1 MSKPAEIWR
10 RLIHLGRKAGVDGE
24 LAEEMRQ
31 HVELKIETNIRA
43 GLSPEQARRDAQRE
57 FGNQTRLYEES
68 RELWGWGLLESLFK
82 DFRYAMRSLRKTPG
96 ITAVAILT
104 LSLGIGANTAIFS
117 VVNSA
122 LLRPLSYYDP
132 QRLYLVREIVPQIA
146 KEDLDA
152 NLPDF
157 RIWQEQ
163 VHSFAG
169 VAIAESTSANL
180 TGAGESKII
189 RGVRASSNI
198 LDVLG
203 VRPALGRTFRREED
217 ETGLGHVVILTDSFW
232 RERFQ
237 SDPSAIGKSITLDGS
252 TREIIGVLPA
262 SFRFPRALGGSNNT
276 ARIAFFAPL
285 NGPMDYERD
294 LIGEFDF
301 AAVARLKPGVLPD
314 QALAELN
321 LVQSQIAKQDG
332 GHVDLSASMKPL
344 EAVVVGPAR
353 SGLVF
358 LLAAVGAVLLIV
370 CVNLASLLLARAPG
384 RMREA
389 AIRTALGATSGRIM
403 RQLLTETFVL
413 SLVGGALGVWIAS
426 FSVQWLVHL
435 APPTIP
441 RMDEVQLDV
450 RALLFAMVLVL
461 ATGSLFGIL
470 PAWRISR
477 SQPLEALKSGGAAST
492 ESSRTRR
499 LRESLVGFEVGLT
512 TTLLILA
519 GLLIS
524 SLGQILHV
532 RAGFTVQNVLIAG
545 VDLPPQSYS
554 QPAARLRFYDTV
566 LAAVRSLPD
575 VRAAGWIS
583 IPPLAGEGSV
593 TGMHLPGAQQTRA
606 LQPMANYRPVGPE
619 YFSAMGIPLL
629 KGRAFGPADKDRK
642 MVMISENIAELFWPG
657 KDPVGQIIVT
667 EWAGDVPC
675 EVVGVVGDIRTVRL
689 DDQPL
694 MMVYVPSWFN
704 KISIPGSASIVLS
717 TTGDPARSAAS
728 VRALVH
734 KIDPDVPLT
743 SLNPMTE
750 IVSQSVD
757 ARRFPMLLALTFAV
771 SSLLLA
777 SLGIFGVVGYSV
789 EQRRQELGIRLALG
803 AQPRDLL
810 GMVVRHGM
818 APVLVGLSGGVVTAI
833 LAGRLINSLLFG
845 VTAYDPLTLLS
856 VCFSVAGV
864 SLLACYIPARRVT
877 RLDPLVALRYE

>member
-1 MSKPAEIWR
+1 MSKPTEFLR
-10 RLIHLGRKAGVDGE
+10 RLIHLGRKEAVDGE
-24 LAEEMRQ
+24 LDEEMRQ
-31 HVELKIETNIRA
+31 HLELKIEANIRA
-43 GLSPEQARRDAQRE
+43 GLSPEQARHDAQRE
-57 FGNQTRLYEES
+57 FGNQTRLFEES
-68 RELWGWGLLESLFK
+68 RELWGWSFIESILM
-82 DFRYAMRSLRKTPG
+82 DFRYAMRSMRKTPG
-96 ITAVAILT
+96 ITAIAILT
-104 LSLGIGANTAIFS
+104 LSLGIGATTAIFS

-122 LLRPLSYYDP
+122 LLRPLAYYDP
-132 QRLYLVREIVPQIA
+132 QQLYLVREIVPQIA

-169 VAIAESTSANL
+169 VSIAESTSANL

-189 RGVRASSNI
+189 RGVRASSNF

-217 ETGLGHVVILTDSFW
+217 ESGLGHVVILADSFW

-237 SDPSAIGKSITLDGS
+237 SDPSVIGKSITLDGS
-252 TREIIGVLPA
+252 AREIIGVLPA
-262 SFRFPRALGGSNNT
+262 SFHFPRALGGSNNT

-285 NGPMDYERD
+285 NGPMYYERD

-301 AAVARLKPGVLPD
+301 VAVARLRSGVSPE

-321 LVQSQIAKQDG
+321 VVQSQIAKLDG
-332 GHVDLSASMKPL
+332 GHVDLSASLKPL
-344 EAVVVGPAR
+344 EPVVVGPAR
-353 SGLVF
+353 SGLIF
-358 LLAAVGAVLLIV
+358 LLSAVGAVLLIV
-370 CVNLASLLLARAPG
+370 CVNLSSLMLARAPG

-403 RQLLTETFVL
+403 RQMLTEAFVL
-413 SLVGGALGVWIAS
+413 SLVGGAVGVWIAG

-441 RMDEVQLDV
+441 RMDEVQLDA
-450 RALLFAMVLVL
+450 RALLFAMVLVI
-461 ATGSLFGIL
+461 ATSSLFGML
-470 PAWRISR
+470 PAWRIAR
-477 SQPLEALKSGGAAST
+477 SQPLETLKSGGAAST

-519 GLLIS
+519 GLLIA
-524 SLGQILHV
+524 SLGRILHV
-532 RAGFTVQNVLIAG
+532 RAGFTVQNVLIAS

-554 QPAARLRFYDTV
+554 QPVARLRFYDSV
-566 LAAVRSLPD
+566 VDAARSLPD
-575 VRAAGWIS
+575 VRAAGWIN

-593 TGMHLPGAQQTRA
+593 TGIHLPGAQQTRG
-606 LQPMANYRPVGPE
+606 LQPMANYRPVSPE

-629 KGRAFGPADKDRK
+629 KGRTFGPADKDRK
-642 MVMISENIAELFWPG
+642 IVMISENVAELFWPG
-657 KDPVGQIIVT
+657 KDPVGQIMVT
-667 EWAGDVPC
+667 EWAGDIPC
-675 EVVGVVGDIRTVRL
+675 EVVGVVGDIRSVQL
-689 DDQPL
+689 DNPPL

-704 KISIPGSASIVLS
+704 RISIPESASIVLS
-717 TTGDPARSAAS
+717 TAGDPARTASS
-728 VRALVH
+728 VRALIH

-743 SLNPMTE
+743 SLSPITE

-757 ARRFPMLLALTFAV
+757 ARRFPMLLALSFAV
-771 SSLLLA
+771 SSLLVA

-803 AQPRDLL
+803 AEPRDLL
-810 GMVVRHGM
+810 GMVVRQGM
-818 APVLVGLSGGVVTAI
+818 SPVLVGLAAGVVMAI
-833 LAGRLINSLLFG
+833 FAGRLISSLLFG
-845 VTAYDPLTLLS
+845 VSAYDPITLLS
-856 VCFSVAGV
+856 VGFSVAGV

-877 RLDPLVALRYE
+877 RVDPLIALRYE

>member
-1 MSKPAEIWR
+1 
-10 RLIHLGRKAGVDGE
+10 
-24 LAEEMRQ
+24 
-31 HVELKIETNIRA
+31 
-43 GLSPEQARRDAQRE
+43 
-57 FGNQTRLYEES
+57 
-68 RELWGWGLLESLFK
+68 
-82 DFRYAMRSLRKTPG
+82 
-96 ITAVAILT
+96 
-104 LSLGIGANTAIFS
+104 
-117 VVNSA
+117 
-122 LLRPLSYYDP
+122 
-132 QRLYLVREIVPQIA
+132 
-146 KEDLDA
+146 
-152 NLPDF
+152 
-157 RIWQEQ
+157 
-163 VHSFAG
+163 
-169 VAIAESTSANL
+169 
-180 TGAGESKII
+180 
-189 RGVRASSNI
+189 
-198 LDVLG
+198 
-203 VRPALGRTFRREED
+203 
-217 ETGLGHVVILTDSFW
+217 
-232 RERFQ
+232 
-237 SDPSAIGKSITLDGS
+237 
-252 TREIIGVLPA
+252 
-262 SFRFPRALGGSNNT
+262 
-276 ARIAFFAPL
+276 
-285 NGPMDYERD
+285 
-294 LIGEFDF
+294 
-301 AAVARLKPGVLPD
+301 
-314 QALAELN
+314 
-321 LVQSQIAKQDG
+321 
-332 GHVDLSASMKPL
+332 
-344 EAVVVGPAR
+344 
-353 SGLVF
+353 
-358 LLAAVGAVLLIV
+358 
-370 CVNLASLLLARAPG
+370 
-384 RMREA
+384 
-389 AIRTALGATSGRIM
+389 
-403 RQLLTETFVL
+403 
-413 SLVGGALGVWIAS
+413 
-426 FSVQWLVHL
+426 VQWLVHL

-441 RMDEVQLDV
+441 RMDEVQLDA
-450 RALLFAMVLVL
+450 RALLFAMALVL

-492 ESSRTRR
+492 ESGRTRR

-532 RAGFTVQNVLIAG
+532 RAGFAVQNVLIAG
-545 VDLPPQSYS
+545 VDLPPQIYS
-554 QPAARLRFYDTV
+554 QPAARLRFYDAV

-575 VRAAGWIS
+575 VRNAGWIN

-606 LQPMANYRPVGPE
+606 LQPMANYRPVSPE

-642 MVMISENIAELFWPG
+642 IVMISENIAELFWPG